1 MYLVT
6 TDTQLGAVVVAP
18 QCPDDLTDTA
28 RAAIEDAAFTW
39 RPDIEAFTQP
49 GQDRQAAAR
58 IALRI
63 VQLGHDVLAC

>member
-18 QCPDDLTDTA
+18 ECADDLNDET
-28 RAAIEDAAFTW
+28 RAVIEGAAFTW

-58 IALRI
+58 IALRL

>member
-1 MYLVT
+1 MFLVT
-6 TDTQLGAVVVAP
+6 TDTRLDAVVVAP
-18 QCPDDLTDTA
+18 ECAEDLTDET
-28 RAAIEDAAFTW
+28 RAAIEGAAFTW

-58 IALRI
+58 IALRL

>member
-18 QCPDDLTDTA
+18 ECAADLNDET
-28 RAAIEDAAFTW
+28 RAVIEAFNFAW
-39 RPDIEAFTQP
+39 RPDIEAFAQP
-49 GQDRQAAAR
+49 GLVRQAAAR
-58 IALRI
+58 IARRL